1 MKVNYIRIDWKRKQQ
16 MLTIR
21 ELHPQYITNEKG
33 EKTSVIIPI
42 TEFMHLI
49 EDIED
54 LSVVAERQS
63 ESTTSHK
70 DFLSELSKDGII

>member
-1 MKVNYIRIDWKRKQQ
+1 

-21 ELHPQYITNEKG
+21 ELHPQYITDEKG
-33 EKTSVIIPI
+33 KKTSVIIPI

-49 EDIED
+49 EDIDD
-54 LSVVAERQS
+54 LAVAAERRN